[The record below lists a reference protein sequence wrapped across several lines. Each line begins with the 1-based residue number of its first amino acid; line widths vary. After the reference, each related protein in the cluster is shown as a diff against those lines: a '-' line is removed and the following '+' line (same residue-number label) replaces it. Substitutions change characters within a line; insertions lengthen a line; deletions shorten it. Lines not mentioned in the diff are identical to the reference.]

1 VLGATGRREAGE
13 LVEPGGLRTS
23 LSERAGQGAALFL
36 NGEGS
41 VMGEQTIQLQGLIV
55 RLHGGDDSARR
66 ELIRCAYDRLRRLA
80 AVVLN
85 ESFPRLKRAPA
96 LVDTTD
102 LANEVALKLYE
113 ALADVQPQSVHDF
126 LRLAAQRMR
135 WLLLDLAR
143 RADRSEERQRETPGA
158 EAVEPTPSENSLS
171 ATLAAL
177 YQQIEELPE
186 KEREVVDLLYFHG
199 LSQAEAAALLGTAER
214 TVRRHWTAA
223 KVKLFEGLKDFLPG
237 AVAPDAHG

>member
-1 VLGATGRREAGE
+1 
-13 LVEPGGLRTS
+13 
-23 LSERAGQGAALFL
+23 
-36 NGEGS
+36 
-41 VMGEQTIQLQGLIV
+41 MGDQTMLLQGLIARV
-55 RLHGGDDSARR
+55 RQGDEAARR

-85 ESFPRLKRAPA
+85 ESFPRLKKAPS

-113 ALADVQPQSVHDF
+113 ALDDVRPESLHDF

-143 RADRSEERQRETPGA
+143 RADRSEARQRESAPA
-158 EAVEPTPSENSLS
+158 VVEPDSATKSLPESLS
-171 ATLAAL
+171 AL
-177 YQQIEELPE
+177 YRQIDGLPE

-199 LSQAEAAALLGTAER
+199 LSQAEAAALLGVAER
-214 TVRRHWTAA
+214 TVRPLWTSA
-223 KVKLFEGLKDFLPG
+223 KVKLFEALKDFLPG
-237 AVAPDAHG
+237 AVTPDAQA